1 MSTPVIVC
9 NTKNIAGLDI
19 IGKLG
24 YCMDNKNINFKL
36 PCFKLES
43 KMVYYVKD
51 SIILRRG
58 MDQKVIKILPR
69 NISVDD
75 IINEILNCQEGIG
88 LDKCVIWLSED
99 SLSIKEFFNNK
110 TLEK

>member
-9 NTKNIAGLDI
+9 NTKNIAGLDTRW
-19 IGKLG
+19 KLG
-24 YCMDNKNINFKL
+24 YSMDKKSIDFEL

-43 KMVYYVKD
+43 KMIYYVEK
-51 SIILRRG
+51 SITLRKG
-58 MDQKVIKILPR
+58 LDQKIIKIFPR
-69 NISVDD
+69 NISIDD

-99 SLSIKEFFNNK
+99 SLSIKEFFDNK
-110 TLEK
+110 KLE

>member
-9 NTKNIAGLDI
+9 TTKNIAGLDI

-51 SIILRRG
+51 SIILEG

-69 NISVDD
+69 NISVDN
-75 IINEILNCQEGIG
+75 IINEILNCQESIG
-88 LDKCVIWLSED
+88 LDKCNMVIKRF
-99 SLSIKEFFNNK
+99 IIN
-110 TLEK
+110 